1 MQELINLN
9 ETSYFC
15 LFVIGVVAFIPLIC
29 FCSSQSFISHRHH
42 THTHTLNKKEM
53 NQRAKTN
60 LYINIYKLCIFRF
73 FFTHSFS
80 LFFFWL

>member
-42 THTHTLNKKEM
+42 THTHTQQERNEPK
-53 NQRAKTN
+53 
-60 LYINIYKLCIFRF
+60 
-73 FFTHSFS
+73 S
-80 LFFFWL
+80 